1 MGLNRAMECAGKG
14 SRSPCSGPPTRRCGR
29 CQAVAY
35 CSISHQVA
43 HRSVHKVECERL
55 EQQMKR
61 ADILND
67 FPFSFTREA
76 TVQVRERC
84 ETRCS
89 FLMKRGVHCSGMWMY
104 ECRCGALT
112 NSQCPTRPIEG
123 WSLSGSLCPCKG
135 PPSPIPKQITCWK
148 DYYEWRCIPLYSP
161 VALLLHWPLTLYWAN
176 QLVMSRSLDDIV
188 GKKFC
193 IHYLG
198 PEKELQQLGAFGE
211 LIALF
216 PGAGVRID
224 FVGPAIPQE
233 RDGERIDICS
243 YAQCTDRDC
252 ECKSDMHFAKPLS
265 DRSCSVTLQL
275 HAGCYHD
282 VYTEL
287 MKDSFPD
294 LIIAPNAGIAAYKSW
309 LPTIE
314 LIKEIKV
321 PAVFSDFCEE
331 ASLLATRCV
340 SSITGS
346 LPSIPIQ
353 LNPFRQPLAIEDSAL
368 LLPCY
373 SNCFLFG
380 I

>member
-1 MGLNRAMECAGKG
+1 MSLQYKRHRSETTNENSQKWDSTEPWSAPEKEVAARARDLLLG
-14 SRSPCSGPPTRRCGR
+14 
-29 CQAVAY
+29 AVAAAKPLPIAP
-35 CSISHQVA
+35 S
-43 HRSVHKVECERL
+43 L
-55 EQQMKR
+55 T
-61 ADILND
+61 
-67 FPFSFTREA
+67 SFTREA
-76 TVQVRERC
+76 TVQVINDI
-84 ETRCS
+84 S
-89 FLMKRGVHCSGMWMY
+89 DFLGALINSVKILCSGLREY
-104 ECRCGALT
+104 L
-112 NSQCPTRPIEG
+112 NFSRPIEG

-287 MKDSFPD
+287 MKQDSFPD

>member
-1 MGLNRAMECAGKG
+1 MECAGKG
-14 SRSPCSGPPTRRCGR
+14 SRSRCFGGPLTRRCGR

-43 HRSVHKVECERL
+43 HRSVHKEECERL
-55 EQQMKR
+55 KQQMKH
-61 ADILND
+61 AGVLSD
-67 FPFSFTREA
+67 FPFTFTQEA
-76 TVQVRERC
+76 TLQVYERRD
-84 ETRCS
+84 TRCS
-89 FLMKRGVHCSGMWMY
+89 FLIRQGVHHLGMWIC
-104 ECRCGALT
+104 ECRCGAST
-112 NSQCPTRPIEG
+112 S
-123 WSLSGSLCPCKG
+123 SLCCSRLIDGWNLPSTLSPCKG
-135 PPSPIPKQITCWK
+135 PASPILKQMTSWK

-161 VALLLHWPLTLYWAN
+161 VALLLHWPLTIYWAN
-176 QLVMSRSLDDIV
+176 QLVTSRSLVDRV

-198 PEKELQQLGAFGE
+198 PDKELCQLGAFGE
-211 LIALF
+211 LNALF
-216 PGAGVRID
+216 PGVEVRID

-233 RDGERIDICS
+233 RDRERIDLCS
-243 YAQCTDRDC
+243 YGQCIETDC
-252 ECKSDMHFAKPLS
+252 ECKSTIHFAGPLS

-282 VYTEL
+282 VYSDL
-287 MKDSFPD
+287 VKDSFPD
-294 LIIAPNAGIAAYKSW
+294 MIIAPDAGIAAYTSW

-331 ASLLATRCV
+331 ASLLATRCI

-346 LPSIPIQ
+346 PPTIPIQ
-353 LNPFRQPLAIEDSAL
+353 VNPFRQPLAIEDSAL

-380 I
+380 M